1 MCFLWSPLNW
11 DLPTPLPQFSL
22 KLPFLHKLLK
32 FKFLPRDTLL
42 NIYSYHNELSL
53 LAYIAWF
60 HQIKVTMQ
68 CDLIVSLGGSK
79 CSWGGT
85 LAPWGGWSDSVFNH
99 DGPAPPFLLSLG
111 WTLIVLIAP
120 HTYCSLHL
128 RLIINASRGQW
139 NEDMKDSKIHIKD
152 IASSRWT
159 LLVLI
164 APDTH
169 TVLACLHLR
178 LIVNASPGQR
188 YWKFT
193 LGEACNQVRH
203 KHED

>member
-42 NIYSYHNELSL
+42 NIYSYHNELAL

-79 CSWGGT
+79 RSWGGT

-120 HTYCSLHL
+120 HTLFS
-128 RLIINASRGQW
+128 
-139 NEDMKDSKIHIKD
+139 
-152 IASSRWT
+152 
-159 LLVLI
+159 
-164 APDTH
+164 
-169 TVLACLHLR
+169 
-178 LIVNASPGQR
+178 
-188 YWKFT
+188 
-193 LGEACNQVRH
+193 QVRH
-203 KHED
+203 KYEDQVQKDGYRFHAFEMFPMMLRIQLLSPENIQPGILQFVCLWGC